1 MLVCFMKEMHLRR
14 QESTLLQGK
23 SGSITTRD
31 LIKWGRKSPQSSLDI
46 VHDGYLILTERHRK
60 DS

>member
-31 LIKWGRKSPQSSLDI
+31 LINGVEDHHK
-46 VHDGYLILTERHRK
+46 VHLILFMMVI
-60 DS
+60 

>member
-1 MLVCFMKEMHLRR
+1 MKEIHLRR
-14 QESTLLQGK
+14 QESTLLQDK

-46 VHDGYLILTERHRK
+46 VRDGYLILTERHRK